1 MTPHTLPPPGEERH
15 AVSLARCGWM
25 HQAVLPLRGDTLAN
39 SYDLTKATLS
49 QPPCH
54 RCCGNGDS
62 HSGPY
67 HRHASLSP
75 TPPVAVAS
83 PHLSAAHR
91 MSYVCRLSPS
101 PPFSSPCQQAAVMS
115 LSHPHLHPRLRQ
127 DADSHGLQMPSHLT
141 GRSPIARPSVP
152 PTCRHD
158 NPSIALRP
166 IPLPPAPPF
175 TVMGARSRPPCR
187 VVAG

>member
-39 SYDLTKATLS
+39 SCDLTKATLS

-91 MSYVCRLSPS
+91 MFYVCRLSPS
-101 PPFSSPCQQAAVMS
+101 PPFSSPCQQAAVMF
-115 LSHPHLHPRLRQ
+115 LSHPHLH
-127 DADSHGLQMPSHLT
+127 
-141 GRSPIARPSVP
+141 
-152 PTCRHD
+152 
-158 NPSIALRP
+158 
-166 IPLPPAPPF
+166 
-175 TVMGARSRPPCR
+175 RPPPHPSTPRPTLHCHGRPVAPTLPCR
-187 VVAG
+187 GRVGVATGGRECERVSWWGIHGTPTQRTSVALHKR